1 MKPLDIFLLVGGA
14 VMVGAGLYR
23 TGMLQFRTVDIVPN
37 LLLALVLCP
46 WCWWVAGGAGLSRGA
61 ALGVKMTVAYAP
73 MILMSFLIAGIAM
86 VLITHYQSRVDAFL
100 GGRFGLLG
108 AAGAGIIMPT
118 MTGMPIAREM
128 WEAGNNHTAVLVFL
142 LSSALLGFQIVLF
155 RQPML
160 GWPLTIEYL
169 YAASGLSMFIVLI
182 ASLYRFAAG
191 FLFRRQKA

>member
-14 VMVGAGLYR
+14 AMVGAGLYR
-23 TGMLQFRTVDIVPN
+23 AGMLQFRAIDIVPN

-46 WCWWVAGGAGLSRGA
+46 WCWWVAGGAGLSRSMMT
-61 ALGVKMTVAYAP
+61 GVKMTVVYAP
-73 MILMSFLIAGIAM
+73 MILMSFLIAGLAM
-86 VLITHYQSRVDAFL
+86 VLIAHYQSRVDVFL

-118 MTGMPIAREM
+118 MTGMPIAREI
-128 WEAGNNHTAVLVFL
+128 WEAGGHQSAVMVFL

-169 YAASGLSMFIVLI
+169 YVASGLSMFIVLI
-182 ASLYRFAAG
+182 ASLYRFATG
-191 FLFRRQKA
+191 FMLRPQKA